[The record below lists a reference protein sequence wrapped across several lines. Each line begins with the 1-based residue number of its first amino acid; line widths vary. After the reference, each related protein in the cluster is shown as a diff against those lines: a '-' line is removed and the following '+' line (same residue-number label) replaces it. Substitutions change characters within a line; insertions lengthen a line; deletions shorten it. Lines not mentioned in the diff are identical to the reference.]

1 MERLALFLFIAA
13 LGLCGACENST
24 MKLVD
29 ADAAQNDSAAVTDDD
44 TAQSDEVNNEAN
56 DGIGDEDL
64 IFSDGILPD
73 EDDLLPDGDGQPCVG
88 YAADCGE
95 GFYCL
100 TALGDCSGA
109 GICTPLWTDGCELL
123 IDPVCGCNGKT
134 YPSDC
139 DAATHG
145 MAMDHAGKCPTPAT
159 SSLTYDN
166 TVEPWPGGAN
176 ILEGSASFVSSP
188 VDPAEVFTVPAP
200 FETNKSFVTFV
211 IYKQNNSPEHLLVT
225 LSRTEMGGTLP
236 ATVTLQGPPDNT
248 GLSRAERYYDTLL
261 VGHLTG
267 AVTITAF
274 DEGGV
279 PGAPVTLVLSGDAL
293 TFSWVDQ

>member
-109 GICTPLWTDGCELL
+109 GICTPLWTD
-123 IDPVCGCNGKT
+123 
-134 YPSDC
+134 
-139 DAATHG
+139 
-145 MAMDHAGKCPTPAT
+145 
-159 SSLTYDN
+159 
-166 TVEPWPGGAN
+166 
-176 ILEGSASFVSSP
+176 
-188 VDPAEVFTVPAP
+188 
-200 FETNKSFVTFV
+200 
-211 IYKQNNSPEHLLVT
+211 
-225 LSRTEMGGTLP
+225 
-236 ATVTLQGPPDNT
+236 
-248 GLSRAERYYDTLL
+248 
-261 VGHLTG
+261 
-267 AVTITAF
+267 
-274 DEGGV
+274 
-279 PGAPVTLVLSGDAL
+279 
-293 TFSWVDQ
+293 

>member
-1 MERLALFLFIAA
+1 
-13 LGLCGACENST
+13 
-24 MKLVD
+24 
-29 ADAAQNDSAAVTDDD
+29 
-44 TAQSDEVNNEAN
+44 
-56 DGIGDEDL
+56 
-64 IFSDGILPD
+64 
-73 EDDLLPDGDGQPCVG
+73 
-88 YAADCGE
+88 
-95 GFYCL
+95 
-100 TALGDCSGA
+100 
-109 GICTPLWTDGCELL
+109 